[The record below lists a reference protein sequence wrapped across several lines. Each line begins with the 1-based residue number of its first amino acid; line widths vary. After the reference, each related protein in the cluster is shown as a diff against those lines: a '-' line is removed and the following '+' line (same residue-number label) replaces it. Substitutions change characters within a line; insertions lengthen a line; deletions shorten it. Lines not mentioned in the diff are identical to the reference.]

1 MKSKVSIRLP
11 IRFLAVALIPIL
23 IFFTI
28 TQIYMTR
35 TEKQY
40 MNERINSNLSTS
52 NQVLDMVLE
61 RYSEILY
68 DLCTDQDIL
77 DMVESIRSAGDVLDE
92 NISRLGRE
100 LGNICNRYEG
110 IEGIMI
116 SLEDG
121 RNVFYDGLSSSSVS
135 SSWIE
140 ELGIPEVDNGDVYR
154 GISDPV
160 MNKEQKVYIFQI
172 ARNLIDDSSDNVN
185 QAVAAIN
192 INEEQICNALNSGGD
207 RQSYLLDGSTVLSA
221 SAKEDIG
228 QDYGEI
234 MDVKENQYTC
244 SPSAISGFTICN
256 IQSMKS
262 YNHSTRIQ
270 YISLGI
276 FALFSMLMILLLTFS
291 AIKPYLKTID
301 SYVDAMTRVGKG
313 DFSVRAAQQ
322 KRMNPQM
329 RRIENEFNDMV
340 VHIENQVEEGKQASM
355 KQKYAE
361 MSALEAQITP
371 HFLYNTLDM
380 INWKAIEDEQYE
392 ISEMLGLLGDI
403 LRYISKNTGGM
414 TTLRTE
420 FEWLDHYIQLQN
432 VESDR
437 RTKLELEVPEEM
449 MEVEIHKLLLQPFIE
464 NAFKYAFLKKK
475 NDHVIIVGAGLS
487 GSQLHITI
495 EDNGEGIE
503 ENLLRKLNDD
513 TSDMGEHVGIANVR
527 KRLKLYYGE
536 EAVVYFESIPDD
548 YTRIHLLIPRWTKAN
563 SS

>member
-1 MKSKVSIRLP
+1 MRSKVSIRLP

-23 IFFTI
+23 IFFTV

-40 MNERINSNLSTS
+40 INERISSNLSTS
-52 NQVLDMVLE
+52 NRVLDMVLE
-61 RYSEILY
+61 KYAEILY

-77 DMVESIRSAGDVLDE
+77 DMVESISSAGDVLDE
-92 NISRLGRE
+92 NISRLGHE
-100 LGNICNRYEG
+100 LGNICNRHEG

-160 MNKEQKVYIFQI
+160 MDKEQKVYIFQI
-172 ARNLIDDSSDNVN
+172 ARNLIDDSSVNVN

-221 SAKEDIG
+221 SVKEDIG
-228 QDYGEI
+228 QDYGKL
-234 MDVKENQYTC
+234 MDVKENKYTC
-244 SPSAISGFTICN
+244 SHSTMSGFTICN

-262 YNHSTRIQ
+262 YNHSMRIQ
-270 YISLGI
+270 YIGLGI
-276 FALFSMLMILLLTFS
+276 FALLSIFLVMLLTFS
-291 AIKPYLKTID
+291 AIKPYLKTVD
-301 SYVDAMTRVGKG
+301 SYVDAMTRVGNG
-313 DFSVRAAQQ
+313 DFSVRAARQ

-329 RRIENEFNDMV
+329 RRIENGFNDMV
-340 VHIENQVEEGKQASM
+340 VHIESQVEEGRQASL

-361 MSALEAQITP
+361 MSALEAQIPP

-403 LRYISKNTGGM
+403 LRYISRNTGGM

-420 FEWLDHYIQLQN
+420 FEWLEHYIRLQN

-475 NDHVIIVGAGLS
+475 NEHVIIVGAGLS

-495 EDNGEGIE
+495 EDNGEGIDE
-503 ENLLRKLNDD
+503 GLLRKLNDD
-513 TSDMGEHVGIANVR
+513 ASDMGEHVGIANVR

-548 YTRIHLLIPRWTKAN
+548 YTRIHLLIPQWTKAN

>member
-35 TEKQY
+35 AGKQY
-40 MNERINSNLSTS
+40 LNERINSNLSIS

-61 RYSEILY
+61 KYAGILY
-68 DLCTDQDIL
+68 DLCTDRDIL
-77 DMVESIRSAGDVLDE
+77 EMVDSISAAGDVFDE
-92 NISRLGRE
+92 NIGRLGHE
-100 LGNICNRYEG
+100 LGDICNRHEG

-121 RNVFYDGLSSSSVS
+121 RNVFYDGLNSSSVS

-140 ELGIPEVDNGDVYR
+140 EMGIPKVEKGDAYR
-154 GISDPV
+154 GISEPV
-160 MNKEQKVYIFQI
+160 MDQERKVYIFQI
-172 ARNLIDDSSDNVN
+172 ARSLNSDGSNSEN

-192 INEEQICNALNSGGD
+192 INEEQICKALNSGED

-221 SAKEDIG
+221 SVKEDIG
-228 QDYGEI
+228 QDYGKL
-234 MDVKENQYTC
+234 MDVQENRYTC
-244 SPSAISGFTICN
+244 SPSTMSGFTICN

-270 YISLGI
+270 YIGLGI
-276 FALFSMLMILLLTFS
+276 FVLLSVLMVLVLTFS
-291 AIKPYLKTID
+291 AIKPYLKTVD
-301 SYVDAMTRVGKG
+301 NYVDAMVRVGKG
-313 DFSVRAAQQ
+313 DFSVRAAKQ
-322 KRMNPQM
+322 RRGHPQM
-329 RRIENEFNDMV
+329 RRIEDGFNDMV
-340 VHIENQVEEGKQASM
+340 IHIENQIEEGKQASL

-371 HFLYNTLDM
+371 HFLYNTLDV

-403 LRYISKNTGGM
+403 LRYVSKNTGGM

-420 FEWLDHYIQLQN
+420 FEWLADYIRLQN

-475 NDHVIIVGAGLS
+475 DDHVIIVGAGLS
-487 GSQLHITI
+487 GGQLHITI

-503 ENLLRKLNDD
+503 ESLLRKLNDD
-513 TSDMGEHVGIANVR
+513 ASDMGEHVGIANVR

-536 EAVVYFESIPDD
+536 EAVVYFESVPDD
-548 YTRIHLLIPRWTKAN
+548 YTRIHLLIPQWTKAN
-563 SS
+563 SN

>member
-1 MKSKVSIRLP
+1 MRSKVSIRLP

-23 IFFTI
+23 IFFTV

-40 MNERINSNLSTS
+40 INERISSNLSTS
-52 NQVLDMVLE
+52 NRVLDMVLE
-61 RYSEILY
+61 KYAEILY

-77 DMVESIRSAGDVLDE
+77 DMVESISSAGDVLDE
-92 NISRLGRE
+92 NISRLGHE
-100 LGNICNRYEG
+100 LGNICNRHEG

-160 MNKEQKVYIFQI
+160 MDKEQKVYIFQI
-172 ARNLIDDSSDNVN
+172 ARNLIDDSSVNVN

-221 SAKEDIG
+221 SVKEDIG
-228 QDYGEI
+228 QDYGKL
-234 MDVKENQYTC
+234 MDVKENKYTC
-244 SPSAISGFTICN
+244 SPSTMSGFTICN

-262 YNHSTRIQ
+262 YNHSMRIQ
-270 YISLGI
+270 YIGLGI
-276 FALFSMLMILLLTFS
+276 FALLSIFLVMLLTFS
-291 AIKPYLKTID
+291 AIKPYLKTVD
-301 SYVDAMTRVGKG
+301 SYVDAMTRVGNG
-313 DFSVRAAQQ
+313 DFSVRAARQ

-329 RRIENEFNDMV
+329 RRIENGFNDMV
-340 VHIENQVEEGKQASM
+340 VHIESQVEEGRQASL

-361 MSALEAQITP
+361 MSALEAQIPP

-403 LRYISKNTGGM
+403 LRYISRNTGGM

-420 FEWLDHYIQLQN
+420 FEWLEHYIRLQN

-475 NDHVIIVGAGLS
+475 NEHVIIVGAGLS

-495 EDNGEGIE
+495 EDNGEGIDE
-503 ENLLRKLNDD
+503 GLLRKLNDD
-513 TSDMGEHVGIANVR
+513 ASDMGEHVGIANVR

-548 YTRIHLLIPRWTKAN
+548 YTRIHLLIPQWTKAN

>member
-1 MKSKVSIRLP
+1 MRSKVSIRLP

-23 IFFTI
+23 IFFTV

-40 MNERINSNLSTS
+40 INERINSNLSTS
-52 NQVLDMVLE
+52 NRVLDMVLE
-61 RYSEILY
+61 KYAEILY

-77 DMVESIRSAGDVLDE
+77 DMVESISSAGDVLDE

-100 LGNICNRYEG
+100 LGDICNRHEG

-154 GISDPV
+154 GVSDPV

-172 ARNLIDDSSDNVN
+172 ARNLIDDSSDNAN

-228 QDYGEI
+228 QDYGKI

-244 SPSAISGFTICN
+244 SPSTISGFTICN

-276 FALFSMLMILLLTFS
+276 FALLSMLMILLLTFS
-291 AIKPYLKTID
+291 AIKPYLKMID

-313 DFSVRAAQQ
+313 DFSVRAVQQ

-420 FEWLDHYIQLQN
+420 FEWLDHYIRLQN

-513 TSDMGEHVGIANVR
+513 ASDMGEHVGIANVR

>member
-1 MKSKVSIRLP
+1 MRSKVSIRLP

-23 IFFTI
+23 IFFTV

-40 MNERINSNLSTS
+40 INERINSNLSTS
-52 NQVLDMVLE
+52 NRVLDMVLE
-61 RYSEILY
+61 KYAEILY

-77 DMVESIRSAGDVLDE
+77 DMVESISSAGDVLDE

-100 LGNICNRYEG
+100 LGDICNRHEG

-154 GISDPV
+154 GVSDPV

-228 QDYGEI
+228 QDYGKI

-244 SPSAISGFTICN
+244 SPSTISGFTICN

-276 FALFSMLMILLLTFS
+276 FALLSMLMILLLTFS
-291 AIKPYLKTID
+291 AIKPYLKMID

-313 DFSVRAAQQ
+313 DFSVRAVQQ

-420 FEWLDHYIQLQN
+420 FEWLDHYIRLQN

-475 NDHVIIVGAGLS
+475 SDHVIIVGAGLS

-513 TSDMGEHVGIANVR
+513 ASDMGEHVGIANVR

>member
-1 MKSKVSIRLP
+1 MRSKVSIRLP

-23 IFFTI
+23 IFFTV

-40 MNERINSNLSTS
+40 INERISSNLSTS
-52 NQVLDMVLE
+52 NRVLDMVLE
-61 RYSEILY
+61 KYAEILY

-77 DMVESIRSAGDVLDE
+77 DMVESISSAGDVLDE
-92 NISRLGRE
+92 NISRLGHE
-100 LGNICNRYEG
+100 LGNICNRHEG

-160 MNKEQKVYIFQI
+160 MDKEQKVYIFQI
-172 ARNLIDDSSDNVN
+172 ARNLIDDSSVNVN

-221 SAKEDIG
+221 SVKEDIG
-228 QDYGEI
+228 QDYGKL
-234 MDVKENQYTC
+234 MDVKENKYTC
-244 SPSAISGFTICN
+244 SPSTMSGFTICN

-262 YNHSTRIQ
+262 YNHSMRIQ
-270 YISLGI
+270 YIGLGI
-276 FALFSMLMILLLTFS
+276 FALLSIFLVMLLTFS
-291 AIKPYLKTID
+291 AIKPYLKTVD
-301 SYVDAMTRVGKG
+301 SYVDAMTRVGNG
-313 DFSVRAAQQ
+313 DFSVRAARQ

-329 RRIENEFNDMV
+329 RRIENGFNDMV
-340 VHIENQVEEGKQASM
+340 VHIESQVEEGRQASL

-361 MSALEAQITP
+361 MSALEAQIPP

-403 LRYISKNTGGM
+403 LRYISRNTGGM

-420 FEWLDHYIQLQN
+420 FEWLEHYIRLQN

-475 NDHVIIVGAGLS
+475 NEHVIIVGVGLS

-495 EDNGEGIE
+495 EDNGEGIDE
-503 ENLLRKLNDD
+503 GLLRKLNDD
-513 TSDMGEHVGIANVR
+513 ASDMGEHVGIANVR

-548 YTRIHLLIPRWTKAN
+548 YTRIHLLIPQWTKAN

>member
-23 IFFTI
+23 IFFTV
-28 TQIYMTR
+28 TQIYMAR

-40 MNERINSNLSTS
+40 MDERINSNLSMS

-61 RYSEILY
+61 KYAEILY
-68 DLCTDQDIL
+68 DLCTDPDIL
-77 DMVESIRSAGDVLDE
+77 DMVESINAAGDVLDE
-92 NISRLGRE
+92 NISRLGHE
-100 LGNICNRYEG
+100 LGNICNRHEG

-121 RNVFYDGLSSSSVS
+121 RNIFYDGLSSSSVS

-140 ELGIPEVDNGDVYR
+140 ELGTPEVDNGDVYR

-172 ARNLIDDSSDNVN
+172 ARNLTDSSSDDKNR
-185 QAVAAIN
+185 AVAAIN
-192 INEEQICNALNSGGD
+192 INEEQICSALNSGGD
-207 RQSYLLDGSTVLSA
+207 RQSYLLDGSTILSA
-221 SAKEDIG
+221 SVKEDIG
-228 QDYGEI
+228 QNYGEL
-234 MDVKENQYTC
+234 MDEKKNQYTC
-244 SPSAISGFTICN
+244 SPSTMSGFTICN

-262 YNHSTRIQ
+262 YNHSMRIQ

-276 FALFSMLMILLLTFS
+276 FALLSMFMILVLTFS
-291 AIKPYLKTID
+291 AVKPYLKLVD
-301 SYVDAMTRVGKG
+301 SYVDAMIRVGKG
-313 DFSVRAAQQ
+313 DFSVRALQQ
-322 KRMNPQM
+322 KWMDPQM
-329 RRIENEFNDMV
+329 RRVENEFNDMV
-340 VHIENQVEEGKQASM
+340 VQIESQVEEGKRASL

-420 FEWLDHYIQLQN
+420 FEWLDHYIRLQN
-432 VESDR
+432 VELDR

-503 ENLLRKLNDD
+503 ESLLRKLNDEA
-513 TSDMGEHVGIANVR
+513 SDMGEHVGIANVR

-548 YTRIHLLIPRWTKAN
+548 YTRIHLLIPQWTKAN

>member
-11 IRFLAVALIPIL
+11 IRFLAVALVPIL
-23 IFFTI
+23 IFFI
-28 TQIYMTR
+28 VTQIYMAETR
-35 TEKQY
+35 NRY
-40 MNERINSNLSTS
+40 MNERIDSNLSMS
-52 NQVLDMVLE
+52 SQVLDMVVE
-61 RYSEILY
+61 KYADILY

-77 DMVESIRSAGDVLDE
+77 NMVESISAAGGALDE
-92 NISRLGRE
+92 DVSRLGRE
-100 LGNICNRYEG
+100 LGKICNRHEG

-121 RNVFYDGLSSSSVS
+121 RNIFYDGLSASSVS

-140 ELGIPEVDNGDVYR
+140 ELGIPHVSSGDVYR
-154 GISDPV
+154 GISRPV
-160 MNKEQKVYIFQI
+160 MDKEQKVYIFQI
-172 ARNLIDDSSDNVN
+172 ARNLIRDGSGHGE
-185 QAVAAIN
+185 QAVAALN
-192 INEEQICNALNSGGD
+192 INEEEICSALNSGGD
-207 RQSYLLDGSTVLSA
+207 RQGYLLDGNTVLSA

-228 QDYGEI
+228 QDYGKL

-244 SPSAISGFTICN
+244 SPSTMGGFTICN
-256 IQSMKS
+256 IQPMKS
-262 YNHSTRIQ
+262 YNHSVRMQ
-270 YISLGI
+270 YIAFGI
-276 FALFSMLMILLLTFS
+276 FALFSIFLILFLTFL
-291 AIKPYLKTID
+291 AIKPYLKTVD

-313 DFSVRAAQQ
+313 DFSVRASAQ
-322 KRMNPQM
+322 KRNNPQM
-329 RRIENEFNDMV
+329 MRIENGFNDMII
-340 VHIENQVEEGKQASM
+340 HIESQVAEGKRASM

-403 LRYISKNTGGM
+403 LRYISRNTGGM
-414 TTLRTE
+414 TTLRME
-420 FEWLDHYIQLQN
+420 FEWLDHYIRLQN

-475 NDHVIIVGAGLS
+475 SDHVIIVGAGLS
-487 GSQLHITI
+487 DSQLHITI

-503 ENLLRKLNDD
+503 ESLLRKLNDD
-513 TSDMGEHVGIANVR
+513 ASDMGEHVGIANVR

-536 EAVVYFESIPDD
+536 EAVVYFESIPDH
-548 YTRIHLLIPRWTKAN
+548 YTRIHLLIPQWTKAN

>member
-1 MKSKVSIRLP
+1 M
-11 IRFLAVALIPIL
+11 
-23 IFFTI
+23 
-28 TQIYMTR
+28 
-35 TEKQY
+35 
-40 MNERINSNLSTS
+40 
-52 NQVLDMVLE
+52 
-61 RYSEILY
+61 
-68 DLCTDQDIL
+68 
-77 DMVESIRSAGDVLDE
+77 
-92 NISRLGRE
+92 
-100 LGNICNRYEG
+100 
-110 IEGIMI
+110 
-116 SLEDG
+116 
-121 RNVFYDGLSSSSVS
+121 
-135 SSWIE
+135 
-140 ELGIPEVDNGDVYR
+140 
-154 GISDPV
+154 
-160 MNKEQKVYIFQI
+160 
-172 ARNLIDDSSDNVN
+172 
-185 QAVAAIN
+185 AAIN
-192 INEEQICNALNSGGD
+192 INEEQICSALNSGGD
-207 RQSYLLDGSTVLSA
+207 RQSYLLDGSTILSA
-221 SAKEDIG
+221 SVKEDIG
-228 QDYGEI
+228 QNYGEL
-234 MDVKENQYTC
+234 MDEKKNQYTC
-244 SPSAISGFTICN
+244 SPSTMSGFTICN

-262 YNHSTRIQ
+262 YNHSMRIQ

-276 FALFSMLMILLLTFS
+276 FALLSMFMILVLTFS
-291 AIKPYLKTID
+291 AVKPYLKLVD
-301 SYVDAMTRVGKG
+301 SYVDAMIRVGKG
-313 DFSVRAAQQ
+313 DFSVRALQQ
-322 KRMNPQM
+322 KWMDPQM
-329 RRIENEFNDMV
+329 RRVENEFNDMV
-340 VHIENQVEEGKQASM
+340 VQIESQVEEGKRASL

-420 FEWLDHYIQLQN
+420 FEWLDHYIRLQN
-432 VESDR
+432 VELDR

-503 ENLLRKLNDD
+503 ESLLRKLNDEA
-513 TSDMGEHVGIANVR
+513 SDMGEHVGIANVR

-548 YTRIHLLIPRWTKAN
+548 YTRIHLLIPQWTKAN

>member
-1 MKSKVSIRLP
+1 MRSKVSIRLP

-23 IFFTI
+23 IFFTV

-40 MNERINSNLSTS
+40 INERINSNLSTS
-52 NQVLDMVLE
+52 NRVLDMVLE
-61 RYSEILY
+61 KYAEILY

-77 DMVESIRSAGDVLDE
+77 DMVESISSAGDVLDE

-100 LGNICNRYEG
+100 LGDICNRHEG

-154 GISDPV
+154 GVSDPV

-207 RQSYLLDGSTVLSA
+207 RQSYLLDGNTVLSA

-228 QDYGEI
+228 QDYGKI

-244 SPSAISGFTICN
+244 SPSTISGFTICN

-262 YNHSTRIQ
+262 FNHSTRIQ

-276 FALFSMLMILLLTFS
+276 FALLSMLMILLLTFS
-291 AIKPYLKTID
+291 AIKPYLKMID

-313 DFSVRAAQQ
+313 DFSVRAVQQ

-420 FEWLDHYIQLQN
+420 FEWLDHYIRLQN

-513 TSDMGEHVGIANVR
+513 ASDMGEHVGIANVR

>member
-1 MKSKVSIRLP
+1 MRSKVSIRLP

-23 IFFTI
+23 IFFTV

-40 MNERINSNLSTS
+40 INERISSNLSTS
-52 NQVLDMVLE
+52 NRVLDMVLE
-61 RYSEILY
+61 KYAEILY

-77 DMVESIRSAGDVLDE
+77 DMVESISSAGDVLDE
-92 NISRLGRE
+92 NISRLGHE
-100 LGNICNRYEG
+100 LGNICNRHEG

-160 MNKEQKVYIFQI
+160 MDKEQKVYIFQI
-172 ARNLIDDSSDNVN
+172 ARNLIDDSSVNVN

-221 SAKEDIG
+221 SVKEDIG
-228 QDYGEI
+228 QDYGKL
-234 MDVKENQYTC
+234 MDVKENKYTC
-244 SPSAISGFTICN
+244 SPSTMSGFTICN

-262 YNHSTRIQ
+262 YNHSMRIQ
-270 YISLGI
+270 YIGLGI
-276 FALFSMLMILLLTFS
+276 FALLSIFLVMLLTFS
-291 AIKPYLKTID
+291 AIKPYLKTVD
-301 SYVDAMTRVGKG
+301 SYVDAMTRVGNG
-313 DFSVRAAQQ
+313 DFSVRAVRQ

-329 RRIENEFNDMV
+329 RRIENGFNDMV
-340 VHIENQVEEGKQASM
+340 VHIESQIEEGRQASL

-361 MSALEAQITP
+361 MSALEAQIPP

-403 LRYISKNTGGM
+403 LRYISRNTGGM

-420 FEWLDHYIQLQN
+420 FEWLEHYIRLQN

-475 NDHVIIVGAGLS
+475 NEHVIIVGAGLS

-495 EDNGEGIE
+495 EDNGEGIDE
-503 ENLLRKLNDD
+503 GLLRKLNDD
-513 TSDMGEHVGIANVR
+513 ASDMGEHVGIANVR

-548 YTRIHLLIPRWTKAN
+548 YTRIHLLIPQWTKAN

>member
-1 MKSKVSIRLP
+1 MRSKVSIRLP

-23 IFFTI
+23 IFFTV

-40 MNERINSNLSTS
+40 INERINSNLSTS
-52 NQVLDMVLE
+52 NRVLDMVLE
-61 RYSEILY
+61 KYAEILY

-77 DMVESIRSAGDVLDE
+77 DMVESISSAGDVLDE

-100 LGNICNRYEG
+100 LGDICNRHEG

-140 ELGIPEVDNGDVYR
+140 ELGIPEVGNGDVYR
-154 GISDPV
+154 GVSDPV

-228 QDYGEI
+228 QDYGKI

-244 SPSAISGFTICN
+244 SPSTISGFTICN

-262 YNHSTRIQ
+262 FNHSTRIQ

-276 FALFSMLMILLLTFS
+276 FALLSMLMILLLTFS
-291 AIKPYLKTID
+291 AIKPYLKMID

-313 DFSVRAAQQ
+313 DFSVRAVQQ

-420 FEWLDHYIQLQN
+420 FEWLDHYIRLQN

-513 TSDMGEHVGIANVR
+513 ASDMGEHVGIANVR

>member
-1 MKSKVSIRLP
+1 MRSKVSIRLP

-23 IFFTI
+23 IFFTV

-40 MNERINSNLSTS
+40 INERINSNLSTS
-52 NQVLDMVLE
+52 NRVLDMVLE
-61 RYSEILY
+61 KYAEILY

-77 DMVESIRSAGDVLDE
+77 DMVESISSAGDVLDE

-100 LGNICNRYEG
+100 LGDICNRHEG

-154 GISDPV
+154 GVSDPV

-228 QDYGEI
+228 QDYGKI

-244 SPSAISGFTICN
+244 SPSTISGFTICN

-276 FALFSMLMILLLTFS
+276 FALLSMLMILLLTFS
-291 AIKPYLKTID
+291 AIKPYLKMID

-313 DFSVRAAQQ
+313 DFSVRAVQQ

-420 FEWLDHYIQLQN
+420 FEWLDHYIRLQN

-513 TSDMGEHVGIANVR
+513 ASDMGEHVGIANVR